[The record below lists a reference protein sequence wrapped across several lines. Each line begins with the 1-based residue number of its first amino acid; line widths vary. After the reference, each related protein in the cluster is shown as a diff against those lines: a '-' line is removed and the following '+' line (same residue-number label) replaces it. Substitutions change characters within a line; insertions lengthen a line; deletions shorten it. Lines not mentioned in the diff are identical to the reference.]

1 MPLLCVTA
9 KPRARAFVGIFRVF
23 FPIPLG
29 IPRLGAWADYLLNLS
44 CCRVWELLYSGKL
57 YFSVLVNFCKKL
69 FGEVCAAGGA
79 CLNSDPGFVTI
90 TVTIAVCNYD
100 CMQALSASAF
110 SYY

>member
-1 MPLLCVTA
+1 VSRRSRAQEPLLVFSGSFLPPSGYTQ
-9 KPRARAFVGIFRVF
+9 RDGGGGVAR
-23 FPIPLG
+23 
-29 IPRLGAWADYLLNLS
+29 YLLNLS
-44 CCRVWELLYSGKL
+44 CCSSGKL

>member
-1 MPLLCVTA
+1 LPHA
-9 KPRARAFVGIFRVF
+9 
-23 FPIPLG
+23 PIMCPLG
-29 IPRLGAWADYLLNLS
+29 AARKGLCWYFQGHFSHPSGYTKVGGVARYLLNLS
-44 CCRVWELLYSGKL
+44 CCSSGKL